1 MHSIKLKITL
11 LFFVII
17 TVSSAILGS
26 TLLIKSKTALTKS
39 VMETLKSKA
48 DNIASKIEDEN
59 IKQLALL
66 EALASYPDV
75 QSEELDIAQKNEKLM
90 LVNSASAG
98 VNNVSY
104 FDKDGSCLIM
114 GMLLNF
120 KDDELYIREGLA
132 GRQYVSPPRFG
143 GEQILLFYETPVT
156 TAQGKNNGL
165 LTIVAD
171 GYKMS
176 GYVEQIV
183 VGKESHPL
191 VIDRA
196 SGVHVGDVDSERL
209 IASMTGE
216 YLNPTDD
223 SFGNLAAAY
232 KDMLKGCEGSKVYND
247 PDTGVKMICY
257 YRPVGP
263 SCSWSVFCSAP
274 FTDFFGDMDVLQNY
288 AVLICLIIAVISFIL
303 SSLFAAFILKP
314 LGRVRDSFNDIAT
327 GNADLTKRIDLSTKG
342 EIGEVVKGFNDF
354 SAKLQEIIGDIKS
367 SKGELSQAGDF
378 LESSTEDTKNSI
390 GDILNDINSIHL
402 QVEEQNNC
410 VTETAG
416 AVNEIASNIESLEK
430 MIENQSRE
438 VSDASA
444 AVEEMVGNIM
454 AVNGSVEKMADS
466 FNSLSSSAKNGSNLQ
481 NNVYERISLIKRQS
495 ETLQEAN
502 DAIAAIAEQTN
513 LLAMNAAIE
522 SAHAGEAG
530 KGFAVVA
537 DEIRKLSETST
548 SQSATIGEQLTAIQE
563 SINSVVEASNQ
574 SNIAFQTVIS
584 KIDETD
590 EIVRQIK
597 GAMEEQNEGS
607 HQISNALH
615 SMNNSTMEVKIASR
629 EMAEGNKQILNEIQ
643 HLQSTTGEINSSMT
657 HMNDGA
663 KRIADNGNSLSEI
676 SEHMKDSIAKIGS
689 QIDRFEV

>member
-17 TVSSAILGS
+17 TVSSGILGS
-26 TLLIKSKTALTKS
+26 TLMIKSKSSLSKA
-39 VMETLKSKA
+39 VMDNLKSKA
-48 DNIASKIEDEN
+48 DNIANTIEDEN
-59 IKQLALL
+59 KKQFALL
-66 EALASYPDV
+66 EAVATYPDV
-75 QSEELDIAQKNEKLM
+75 WSEDLDIFQKNEKLM
-90 LVNSASAG
+90 NVRSLTAG
-98 VNNVSY
+98 VNNISY
-104 FDKDGSCLIM
+104 FDKEGSCLIM
-114 GMLLNF
+114 GMVLNF
-120 KDDELYIREGLA
+120 KEDELYIREGLA

-143 GEQILLFYETPVT
+143 GDAILLFYETPVL

-176 GYVEQIV
+176 SYVEQII

-191 VIDRA
+191 LIDRS
-196 SGVHVGDVDSERL
+196 SGVHVGDVDAERL
-209 IASMTGE
+209 TGSMTGD
-216 YLNPTDD
+216 YQNPTDD
-223 SFGNLAAAY
+223 SYGALAVAY
-232 KDMLKGCEGSKVYND
+232 KDMLKGGEGSTLYTD
-247 PDTGVKMICY
+247 PDTGIKMIGY

-263 SCSWSVFCSAP
+263 SCTWSVFCSAP
-274 FTDFFGDMDVLQNY
+274 FTDFFSDLNILQNY
-288 AVLICLIIAVISFIL
+288 AVLICLVTAIISFVL
-303 SSLFAAFILKP
+303 SSVFAAFILRP
-314 LGRVRDSFNDIAT
+314 LNTVRDSINEIAT
-327 GNADLTKRIDLSTKG
+327 GNADLTKRIELSTKG
-342 EIGEVVKGFNDF
+342 EIGAVVKGFNDF
-354 SAKLQEIIGDIKS
+354 SNKLQEIIGDIKS
-367 SKGELSQAGDF
+367 SREELSEAGEF
-378 LESSTEDTKNSI
+378 LEASTDDTQNSI
-390 GDILNDINSIHL
+390 GDILNDINSIHA

-416 AVNEIASNIESLEK
+416 AVNEIASNIESLER

-454 AVNGSVEKMADS
+454 SVNSSVEKMAES
-466 FNSLSSSAKNGSNLQ
+466 FGSLSTSAKNGSDLQ
-481 NNVYERISLIKRQS
+481 NNVYDKISLIKQQS

-574 SNIAFQTVIS
+574 SNIAFQSVIS

-615 SMNNSTMEVKIASR
+615 SMNDSTMEVKVASR
-629 EMAEGNKQILNEIQ
+629 EMAEGNKQILSEIQ
-643 HLQSTTGEINSSMT
+643 HLQSTTSEINSSMT

-663 KRIADNGNSLSEI
+663 RRISDNGTSLSEI
-676 SEHMKDSIAKIGS
+676 SERMKNSISKIGN
-689 QIDRFEV
+689 QIDQFEV